1 MRKIIYLLEYVCVY
15 IYIYTQQP
23 REGYI
28 RNQEQE
34 FPMLSDRET
43 IQLTDIL

>member
-1 MRKIIYLLEYVCVY
+1 MCVY

>member
-1 MRKIIYLLEYVCVY
+1 MRKIIYLLEYVCV
-15 IYIYTQQP
+15 YIYTQQP